1 MHGFALLFTAVIL
14 LGARLRVAQ
23 GWLLW
28 LGGILLGLRL
38 LLLGRTLELWEWS
51 MGAFMLGMDQASAW
65 VDGLD
70 ASLELISPLPL
81 AIWMLWSVWNWRARG
96 VSPMGQPALSGSTSV
111 E

>member
-28 LGGILLGLRL
+28 LGAALLAARL
-38 LLLGRTLELWEWS
+38 SLIGRTLELWEWS
-51 MGAFMLGMDQASAW
+51 MGTFMLGMDQASAW

-70 ASLELISPLPL
+70 ASLELVSPLPL
-81 AIWMLWSVWNWRARG
+81 VLWMLWSAYAWRARG
-96 VSPMGQPALSGSTSV
+96 VSPMGQPALSGPASV
-111 E
+111 D

>member
-14 LGARLRVAQ
+14 LAARLRVRQ

-28 LGGILLGLRL
+28 VGGLLLGLRIAMI
-38 LLLGRTLELWEWS
+38 GRTLELWEWS

-70 ASLELISPLPL
+70 ATLEVVSLVPL
-81 AIWMLWSVWNWRARG
+81 ALWMIWSAWVWSRTG
-96 VSPMGQPALSGSTSV
+96 VSPMPRAALLGPQ
-111 E
+111 EHP